1 MVTSGQAVVEHG
13 EEQEEVVQTGQ
24 HYQQVVEGV
33 PVGCILYLVQHTPG
47 CTKCIVQC
55 MLIF

>member
-1 MVTSGQAVVEHG
+1 MTSGQAVVQHG
-13 EEQEEVVQTGQ
+13 EEQEEVVQAGQ

-33 PVGCILYLVQHTPG
+33 PVGSILYLVQH
-47 CTKCIVQC
+47 TKCIVQC